1 MSYRAECTKQ
11 EVMTQEEE
19 GPNFYLNIL
28 YKEKLSLFDTSLIC
42 SQRCLSDPLS
52 PILENST
59 LSNFQQVDGYVA
71 GKIVIKLL
79 NLERVLYIH

>member
-1 MSYRAECTKQ
+1 MHKARSLDPGRRRAKLLFKHIVQRKTK
-11 EVMTQEEE
+11 
-19 GPNFYLNIL
+19 LI
-28 YKEKLSLFDTSLIC
+28 DISLIC